1 MLLTDD
7 NLVHSHRN
15 HVHKGTLTLN
25 PRIQLTNVYCLT
37 HKIFLYY
44 VFTFLYIT
52 LLLVFFL
59 HCAKLAI
66 INVPASLLWIN
77 NTNPQPSSSL
87 LSG

>member
-7 NLVHSHRN
+7 NLIHSHRN

-25 PRIQLTNVYCLT
+25 SLIQLANVYCLT

-52 LLLVFFL
+52 LFLVFFTL
-59 HCAKLAI
+59 RKISHDQYARFTFEVK
-66 INVPASLLWIN
+66 
-77 NTNPQPSSSL
+77 
-87 LSG
+87 